1 MKIKNIIVVC
11 DFANITGG
19 AERVAIT
26 SAVSLAE
33 TGSNVVMFTG
43 KGPVCNELKNSNV
56 HVICLNQEEAIKD
69 SNRLRGIV
77 RGIYNHS
84 AQHEIEKLL
93 KEYDPNDT
101 VIHMHGWSKVLSS
114 SIFIPIKRMGFKV
127 IVTMHDYF
135 LQCPNGCCYDFQKKE
150 ICEKKAMSI
159 DCVLCNCDKRSYIYK
174 L

>member
-101 VIHMHGWSKVLSS
+101 VIHKIGRAHV
-114 SIFIPIKRMGFKV
+114 
-127 IVTMHDYF
+127 
-135 LQCPNGCCYDFQKKE
+135 
-150 ICEKKAMSI
+150 
-159 DCVLCNCDKRSYIYK
+159 
-174 L
+174 